1 MSIPGA
7 VTTMSSESPAK
18 IKVTINGEVRE
29 VGARLSISRL
39 LGELGIP
46 ATRVAIEYNREI
58 LKKEFWDKTVLAAG
72 DNLEVVVSLAEQDAD
87 WDAAW
92 VAREV
97 LDTAEDTHSLRE
109 MRNLLGDLRALE
121 RHLA

>member
-1 MSIPGA
+1 MA
-7 VTTMSSESPAK
+7 EHTATVQ
-18 IKVTINGEVRE
+18 
-29 VGARLSISRL
+29 RL
-39 LGELGIP
+39 LAEATHECAYGLQCGETETL
-46 ATRVAIEYNREI
+46 ATV
-58 LKKEFWDKTVLAAG
+58 V